1 MKNGKKNFG
10 FLFFIFLGFGVLYYL
25 FTSRYVNFYD
35 SGEFIVAVKTFGISH
50 PPGYPLLP
58 VLFRFIMLFIPVKD
72 FTFKCNLASA
82 FFNVVTITCAGI
94 ILLDLK
100 RKFYNKVFEK
110 ENSYIDYISVLIGVI
125 LFGFFPSIFK
135 SGLRTEVY
143 SLFNLFFI
151 LYFLLFL
158 KSIFENIKYAKFAFF
173 IFGMGLIIHPLILL
187 LAPLVIYQFLL
198 LIKAKDI
205 KVIIQSII
213 YFCLGFLTVLV
224 IPILSS
230 GNPYINFEGVNN
242 FQSFKAL
249 IMREGF
255 SRNTFAFGKDLLRK
269 TFILGSALKNL
280 NLGFIPSMIFSV
292 AGAIIVY
299 KKFEKKLFY
308 VLTLFSIFWFYIII
322 FIFDY
327 QFSFGSTDYE
337 FFFTPFYLIFIIFY
351 AIALWWLIDSIIR
364 KFPKLKVTGQV
375 TGFILVLILIFILK
389 FPAKYNMRDYKY
401 ADDYG
406 RNLIRSTSLTTG
418 KKIVIFSFDDNSSF
432 ILMYLKVMQD
442 FKDVEIIPITLINSD
457 WFIKQVRLRDPDL
470 VISKY
475 PFITGEWGGLY
486 DFIREFEKQNGDRY
500 DVYTTF
506 NEEVFASPLLFS
518 CGLLY
523 TVSEKI
529 NRTGE
534 RLNFPDDQ
542 LSFKDYKVNESAYP
556 EINELMTFYSNYFF
570 RNSVNYFKQERFQK
584 SEVYI
589 NKALEINSDNPYYLY
604 QLGMIKMKQQE
615 CRPGLEA
622 FKKHIKFSDEPL
634 NGYLNAM
641 FCTYKLNDEK
651 EFQELYK
658 ISFPMYRDDN
668 YYSWRVSFLLFKM
681 GRYEES
687 LELVKNFDADNP
699 MVNLS
704 IGLNLYY
711 LGKVEEA
718 KEIFKTIP
726 DNIKDANADYLIIK
740 EKF

>member
-1 MKNGKKNFG
+1 MKNGKKNLG
-10 FLFFIFLGFGVLYYL
+10 FLFFIFLGFGILYYL

-58 VLFRFIMLFIPVKD
+58 VLFRFVMLFIPIKD

-82 FFNVVTITCAGI
+82 FFNILTITSAGI

-110 ENSYIDYISVLIGVI
+110 KDTFIDYISVLFGVI

-158 KSIFENIKYAKFAFF
+158 KSIFENIKYSKFAFF
-173 IFGMGLIIHPLILL
+173 IFGVGLIIHPLILL
-187 LAPLVIYQFLL
+187 LAPLVIYQFFL

-205 KVIIQSII
+205 KNIIQSVI
-213 YFCLGFLTVLV
+213 YFCFGFLTVLV

-242 FQSFKAL
+242 FRSFKAL
-249 IMREGF
+249 VMREGF
-255 SRNTFAFGKDLLRK
+255 SQNTFAFGKDLLRK
-269 TFILGSALKNL
+269 TFILGSALKNF
-280 NLGFIPSMIFSV
+280 NLGFIPGIIFSIT
-292 AGAIIVY
+292 GAVIIY

-337 FFFTPFYLIFIIFY
+337 FFFTPFYLIFILFY
-351 AIALWWLIDSIIR
+351 SVALWWLIDSIFW
-364 KFPKLKVTGQV
+364 KFPKLKLHARI
-375 TGFILVLILIFILK
+375 TGFIFVLILLFILK

-406 RNLIRSTSLTTG
+406 RNLIRSTSLTAG

-432 ILMYLKVMQD
+432 LLMYLKVVQD
-442 FKDVEIIPITLINSD
+442 FKDIEIIPITLINSD

-470 VISKY
+470 VISRY

-486 DFIREFEKQNGDRY
+486 DYIMEFEKQNGDKY
-500 DVYTTF
+500 DIYTTF
-506 NEEVFASPLLFS
+506 NEEVFARPLLFS

-523 TVSEKI
+523 SVSEKV
-529 NRTGE
+529 NSAGDS
-534 RLNFPDDQ
+534 LNSPDNI
-542 LSFKDYKVNESAYP
+542 LRFETYNVNESAYP
-556 EINELMTFYSNYFF
+556 EISELMIFYSNYFF
-570 RNSVNYFKQERFQK
+570 GNSINYFKQKRFKK
-584 SEVYI
+584 SKVYI
-589 NKALEINSDNPYYLY
+589 NKALEINGDNPYYLY
-604 QLGMIKMKQQE
+604 KLGMIHLKQ
-615 CRPGLEA
+615 RDYRSGLEA

-641 FCTYKLNDEK
+641 FCTYKLNDGK

-658 ISFPMYRDDN
+658 VSSPLYKDDN
-668 YYSWRVSFLLFKM
+668 YYYWRAAFLLFKM
-681 GRYEES
+681 RRYEES
-687 LELVKNFDADNP
+687 LDLLNNFDEENP

-711 LGKVEEA
+711 LGKIDEA

-726 DNIKDANADYLIIK
+726 DDIKDGNKDYLIIK